1 MVLGRGKTLKKN
13 ALRHFAH
20 PYENFVGHAKFM
32 SLLKMG
38 KFPISH
44 IMQKFEGSVNLF
56 RNLIFS
62 FRTQCKNIRGL
73 RTHFTHPFPQFAHC
87 AKTERVCAKPNS
99 HAPKPKGLSEFLFK
113 SLLSPISKAPSHCE
127 SLYHLATSSLHS
139 VASSLS
145 YSTHHP
151 PPPQVHLTS
160 LSFHFP
166 IRPSHHFHM
175 ARTRGALTAP
185 LTTRTARQRASSS

>member
-1 MVLGRGKTLKKN
+1 
-13 ALRHFAH
+13 
-20 PYENFVGHAKFM
+20 M

-73 RTHFTHPFPQFAHC
+73 RTHFTHSFPQFAHC

-151 PPPQVHLTS
+151 PLPPGASHFSVISFPHSPISPFPYGADPRSSYCSFDDSHCEAES
-160 LSFHFP
+160 LLFLRCSPFAISGH
-166 IRPSHHFHM
+166 
-175 ARTRGALTAP
+175 RGPVDSTF
-185 LTTRTARQRASSS
+185 